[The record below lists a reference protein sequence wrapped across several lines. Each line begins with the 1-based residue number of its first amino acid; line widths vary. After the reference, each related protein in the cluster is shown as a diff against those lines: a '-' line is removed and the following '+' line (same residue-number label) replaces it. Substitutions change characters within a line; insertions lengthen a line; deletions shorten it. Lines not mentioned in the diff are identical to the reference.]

1 MTDAEDILEH
11 AIELETREEDAY
23 RKAAQRTAD
32 ERGAAMFRY
41 LAAQERRHRE
51 RLERQRASVAAGDGW
66 LADDE
71 HVSDR
76 VKGIIEKAAKK
87 DAVDA
92 ADVVEPDAP
101 LERDTDDLAA
111 LKLAIESELKS
122 IEFYAKAADN
132 AEDEA
137 AKKVLLKLVEEEEDH
152 LKRLETQRFYL
163 ENHGVWADDTLP

>member
-1 MTDAEDILEH
+1 MTDADDIIDH
-11 AIELETREEDAY
+11 AIELERREEDAY
-23 RKAAQRTAD
+23 RQAATRTAD

-66 LADDE
+66 LADDA
-71 HVSDR
+71 HVSER
-76 VKGIIEKAAKK
+76 VKDIVGKASEAG
-87 DAVDA
+87 DIDTT
-92 ADVVEPDAP
+92 DVIAPDASV
-101 LERDTDDLAA
+101 ERDTDDLAA